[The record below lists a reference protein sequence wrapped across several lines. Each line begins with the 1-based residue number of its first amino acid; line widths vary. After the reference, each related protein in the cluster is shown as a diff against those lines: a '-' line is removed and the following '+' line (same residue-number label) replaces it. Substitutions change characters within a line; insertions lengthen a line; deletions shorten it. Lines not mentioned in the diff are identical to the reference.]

1 MNDVIQRYGKCLEL
15 VPLDPHFHDISIAL
29 YEQRPP
35 EAGFVIHTYSSM
47 NGADERI
54 AFAASAM
61 RVLGGMT
68 SSETHPRVLRF
79 TCGSDHLLGCKRIFL
94 ESCKIA
100 PGSPLEPRPLAILDK
115 KSGLT
120 ISVTGEGEGAYR
132 VTADSAEGDGAR
144 RIAIA
149 ADVRQYAVDG
159 KQDVEQFSSA
169 CDHIESLPTLFI
181 VPALFGDDLGEATEV
196 ARVRVHWPS
205 GDVETWS
212 DVAIDRWTTLTVGS
226 GQ

>member
-1 MNDVIQRYGKCLEL
+1 MPPAITDIGSRVEL
-15 VPLDPHFHDISIAL
+15 VSLDPHFHDISIAL

-35 EAGFVIHTYSSM
+35 DAGFVIHTYSSM

-132 VTADSAEGDGAR
+132 VTADSDEGDGAR

-149 ADVRQYAVDG
+149 AGGLARLGQMN
-159 KQDVEQFSSA
+159 
-169 CDHIESLPTLFI
+169 L
-181 VPALFGDDLGEATEV
+181 LGESAD
-196 ARVRVHWPS
+196 RVGFDCGHSHDALV
-205 GDVETWS
+205 GLL
-212 DVAIDRWTTLTVGS
+212 LTRALNVRTVIRELEDAASRGVLAAPNS
-226 GQ
+226 RM